1 VRVVLRV
8 LVLFALVT
16 PFWSLFDQK
25 ASTWVLQADAMT
37 KPSWFQSSQMQA
49 LNPALVML
57 LIPFNNLVLYPAL
70 RRFGYEITALRRMT
84 AGIAF
89 AGLSW
94 IVVGIMQV
102 VLDGGHAFSITWQML
117 PYALLTLGEVLVSAT
132 GLEFAYSQAP
142 QAMKGA
148 IMAFWLLSVT
158 IGNLWV
164 LVVNAG
170 VKNDAAIDFIK
181 SSGFGVTAF
190 QMFFFAAFAF
200 AAALAFGLVAR
211 AYPVKD
217 YYRKA

>member
-1 VRVVLRV
+1 M
-8 LVLFALVT
+8 
-16 PFWSLFDQK
+16 K
-25 ASTWVLQADAMT
+25 
-37 KPSWFQSSQMQA
+37 
-49 LNPALVML
+49 
-57 LIPFNNLVLYPAL
+57 
-70 RRFGYEITALRRMT
+70 RFGYEMTALRRMT

-89 AGLSW
+89 SGLSW
-94 IVVGIMQV
+94 IVVGVMQV
-102 VLDGGHAFSITWQML
+102 VLDGGNAFSITWQVL

-148 IMAFWLLSVT
+148 LMAFWNLSVT

-170 VKNDAAIDFIK
+170 VKNAAVIDFIK
-181 SSGFGVTAF
+181 SSGFGLTAF

-211 AYPVKD
+211 TYRVAD
-217 YYRKA
+217 HYRKD